1 MSDLRYL
8 VARITNES
16 CVQEVGNIKC
26 NNFLADIQFETFH
39 FASCLQTQRLKCCV
53 PC

>member
-8 VARITNES
+8 GARITNEI
-16 CVQEVGNIKC
+16 CVQEVENIKC
-26 NNFLADIQFETFH
+26 NNLLAGIQFKTFH
-39 FASCLQTQRLKCCV
+39 FPYCVQTQRLKCCV